1 MRQTPGLL
9 AELHAHS
16 VWSDGELTLRE
27 LVDLYGDEGF
37 DVLCVT
43 DHALPSDDLWLAT
56 QRARGEARHIDAVTF
71 PAYRSAIESEAR
83 RALARYG
90 LLVVPG
96 YELTWCDPYP
106 ERAAHVVAL
115 GVDSFVS
122 PDLGLRPALAAL
134 RADGA
139 ALVAAHPH
147 ADAPDPTPLRTTKRF
162 WRERDALARLVDR
175 FELVNRSTVFGWVAE
190 AGLPA
195 VASGDFHR
203 PEHLGTWKTIIPC
216 DRTSEAVVDYL
227 CGPGPV
233 LLTPYTPS
241 FVRGIA
247 A

>member
-27 LVDLYGDEGF
+27 LVDLHGGEGF

-43 DHALPSDDLWLAT
+43 DHALPADDLWMAT
-56 QRARGEARHIDAVTF
+56 QRARGEARHIDATTF
-71 PAYRSAIESEAR
+71 PDYLNAIEVEAR

-90 LLVVPG
+90 LVLVAG
-96 YELTWCDPYP
+96 YELTWSDPYP
-106 ERAAHVVAL
+106 ERAAHVLAL
-115 GVDSFVS
+115 GVESFVS
-122 PDLGLRPALAAL
+122 PDLGLRDALVAL
-134 RADGA
+134 RGDGA

-147 ADAPDPTPLRTTKRF
+147 AGEGDPTPLRTTKRF
-162 WRERDALARLVDR
+162 WRERETLVPLVDR
-175 FELVNRSTVFGWVAE
+175 LELMNRSMVFGWVAE

-216 DRTSEAVVDYL
+216 ERTGRAVVDYL
-227 CGPGPV
+227 RNPGPV

-241 FVRGIA
+241 FVRRVA